1 MAERCASG
9 SKRAGRR
16 VRRLVASAAL
26 VALLAGC
33 GGGGVSSSTIKAALQ
48 RAVDVLQKYDT
59 YMQTY
64 NYKSL
69 PPEMEKQL
77 AFWMNEAMNAAPPVY
92 SKPIVTRVN
101 KDASIDAF
109 SDNNANGHVDA
120 GEPRLF
126 RIEIDAVNGRV
137 LATAEGGSTY
147 GHHPRSSGFL
157 AGVFIGSMMNRQ
169 RQAGIGPNY
178 FTRRSVI
185 QAGFSPASST
195 TRPSRRNSSSAR
207 GRARSGGIAR
217 GK

>member
-1 MAERCASG
+1 MRFASEF
-9 SKRAGRR
+9 KRAACSTY
-16 VRRLVASAAL
+16 RLVASVAL

-33 GGGGVSSSTIKAALQ
+33 GDGVSSRTIKAALQ
-48 RAVDVLQKYDT
+48 RAVDVLQKYDS

-69 PPEMEKQL
+69 PPAMEKQL
-77 AFWMNEAMNAAPPVY
+77 AVWMNKAMNETPPVY

-101 KDASIDAF
+101 RDASIDAF
-109 SDNNANGHVDA
+109 ADDNANGHIDA

-126 RIEIDAVNGRV
+126 RIEIDAVNGRI

-147 GHHPRSSGFL
+147 AHRPRSSGFF
-157 AGVFIGSMMNRQ
+157 AGLFIGSMMNRQ
-169 RQAGIGPNY
+169 RQAGIAPNH

-195 TRPSRRNSSSAR
+195 TRPSRRHSPTAR

>member
-1 MAERCASG
+1 MRFASEL
-9 SKRAGRR
+9 KRAACSTY
-16 VRRLVASAAL
+16 RLVASLAL

-33 GGGGVSSSTIKAALQ
+33 GDGVSSRTIKAALQ
-48 RAVDVLQKYDT
+48 RAVDVLQKYDS
-59 YMQTY
+59 YMRTY

-69 PPEMEKQL
+69 PPAMEKQL
-77 AFWMNEAMNAAPPVY
+77 AVWMNKALNEAPPVY

-109 SDNNANGHVDA
+109 ADDNANGHIDA

-137 LATAEGGSTY
+137 LATAEDGSTY
-147 GHHPRSSGFL
+147 AHRPRPSGFF
-157 AGVFIGSMMNRQ
+157 AGLFIGSMMNRQ
-169 RQAGIGPNY
+169 RQAGIGPNH

-195 TRPSRRNSSSAR
+195 TRPSRRHSPTAR